1 MLKKQEVI
9 FMQQLERKYEEYQ
22 NGINLLKIEINV
34 LIEKL
39 KLKEREIQEVIIRTT
54 EMSTT
59 IVSLREKISSLT
71 IEIQTF
77 KNKILELE
85 LRIKNQKCETKIVEK
100 IVYEEKIVEV
110 EKIKIEY
117 RDRIVERDA

>member
-22 NGINLLKIEINV
+22 NGINLLKNEINV

-85 LRIKNQKCETKIVEK
+85 LRIKNHKCETKIVEK

>member
-59 IVSLREKISSLT
+59 IVSLREKI
-71 IEIQTF
+71 
-77 KNKILELE
+77 
-85 LRIKNQKCETKIVEK
+85 
-100 IVYEEKIVEV
+100 
-110 EKIKIEY
+110 
-117 RDRIVERDA
+117 